1 MAHSIYLSKL
11 TPQQHDE
18 LIKRLWECQ
27 KGKCFISGK
36 DIDLD
41 IHKNAIDIDHII
53 PLTNGGKD
61 DESNMALTFSVANRS
76 KQAADLNLARINW
89 TYKTLAED
97 LQNSE
102 NRNPNLNDVL
112 KKFDGACHNLH
123 FVIKGDRIRF
133 SYAELGNLDIVEL
146 PIYEDKKGG
155 VRYFFA
161 LLPIQYLFH
170 DDKINPRSIGS
181 NVSKLLAEFYK
192 GNPQLHISLGYI
204 ETNDNN
210 ESPVKLFDGQH
221 KAAAQILLGTRE
233 IPVRV
238 FINPDKD
245 KIIETNFNAGTT
257 LKQVAFDKSIQRH
270 LGNALY
276 QDRVGRYQKQTGRD
290 ASDFSFSEK
299 TLINYYK
306 GESREMKRYIIDSVK
321 DGITYNDENKLR
333 EYIDMGG
340 RAKEKPLSYSTVE
353 KTFYSFFI
361 SPDALETN
369 IDFKLEEG
377 LNPRDLEK
385 KQIVRLMN
393 IIAEKIL
400 IGKYDFEVGTYR
412 IENKIQQGDDS
423 LDWNHVAAY
432 RMMKEEIIYAWL
444 SYISDVV
451 SMFFANMGKRVANRH
466 DFFQEEFPSQLWVNI
481 ENFIENLANL
491 PLWKNKE
498 LSLTIF
504 GGKQVYSFWKTIFE
518 KGIASN
524 GEQVLANPID
534 IKTMIAPPIIIEVD
548 A

>member
-11 TPQQHDE
+11 TQQQHDD

-27 KGKCFISGK
+27 KGKCYISGK

-41 IHKNAIDIDHII
+41 IHKNAIDIDHIV

-97 LQNSE
+97 LQKSE

-123 FVIKGDRIRF
+123 FVIKGDKIRF
-133 SYAELGNLDIVEL
+133 SYAELGNLDIIEL

-276 QDRVGRYQKQTGRD
+276 QDRVERYQKQTGRD

-306 GESREMKRYIIDSVK
+306 GESREMKRYIIDAVK
-321 DGITYNDENKLR
+321 DGITYNEENKLR

-361 SPDALETN
+361 SSDALETN

-518 KGIASN
+518 KGVASN

-534 IKTMIAPPIIIEVD
+534 IKTMIAPPIVNEDD

>member
-1 MAHSIYLSKL
+1 MAHSVFLSKL
-11 TPQQHDE
+11 SAQQRDE
-18 LIKRLWECQ
+18 LIRRLWECQ
-27 KGKCFISGK
+27 KGKCYISGR

-41 IHKNAIDIDHII
+41 IHKNAIDIDHIV

-97 LQNSE
+97 LQKAE

-112 KKFDGACHNLH
+112 KKFDGACYSLH
-123 FVIKGDRIRF
+123 FVIKGDNIRF
-133 SYAELGNLDIVEL
+133 SFVEMGRTDIVEL
-146 PIYEDKKGG
+146 PIYKDKKGD

-161 LLPIQYLFH
+161 LLPVQYLHH

-233 IPVRV
+233 IPVRI

-276 QDRVGRYQKQTGRD
+276 QDRVERYQKQTGRD
-290 ASDFSFSEK
+290 ADDYSFSEK
-299 TLINYYK
+299 TLINFYK
-306 GESREMKRYIIDSVK
+306 GESREMKRYIIDAVK
-321 DGITYNDENKLR
+321 DGITFSEDNKLR
-333 EYIDMGG
+333 DYIDMGG

-361 SPDALETN
+361 SSDALETN

-400 IGKYDFEVGTYR
+400 IGKYDFEAGTYR
-412 IENKIQQGDDS
+412 IENRIQQGDDS

-466 DFFQEEFPSQLWVNI
+466 DFFQEEFPAQLWINI

-491 PLWKNKE
+491 PLWKNKD

-518 KGIASN
+518 KGKASN

-534 IKTMIAPPIIIEVD
+534 IQKMIVSPVADDE

>member
-1 MAHSIYLSKL
+1 MAHSLFLSKL
-11 TPQQHDE
+11 TPEQRDD
-18 LIKRLWECQ
+18 LILRLWECQ

-36 DIDLD
+36 EIDLA
-41 IHKNAIDIDHII
+41 IHKNALDIDHII

-61 DESNMALTFSVANRS
+61 DESNMALAFSSANRS
-76 KQAADLNLARINW
+76 KQAADLNLARVNW
-89 TYKTLAED
+89 VYKTLAED
-97 LQNSE
+97 LQKAE
-102 NRNPNLNDVL
+102 NRNPNLSDVL
-112 KKFDGACHNLH
+112 KKFGGACCNLH
-123 FVIKGDRIRF
+123 YAIAGDKIRF
-133 SYAELGNLDIVEL
+133 SFTEIGQTDIIEL
-146 PIYEDKKGG
+146 PIYEDKRSN

-161 LLPIQYLFH
+161 LLPIQYLHH

-181 NVSKLLAEFYK
+181 NVTKLLAEFYK

-204 ETNDNN
+204 ETNDKN

-233 IPVRV
+233 VPVRI
-238 FINPDKD
+238 FIDPDKD

-276 QDRVGRYQKQTGRD
+276 QDRVERYQKQTGRAED
-290 ASDFSFSEK
+290 DYSFSEK
-299 TLINYYK
+299 ALINFYK
-306 GESREMKRYIIDSVK
+306 GESREMKRYIIDAVK
-321 DGITYNDENKLR
+321 DGITYSEENKLR
-333 EYIDMGG
+333 DYIDMGG

-393 IIAEKIL
+393 IIAEKLL
-400 IGKYDFEVGTYR
+400 IGKYDFEIGTYR
-412 IENKIQQGDDS
+412 LENRIQQGEET
-423 LDWNHVAAY
+423 LDWNHIAAF
-432 RMMKEEIIYAWL
+432 RMMKEEIVYTWL
-444 SYISDVV
+444 SYIGGVI
-451 SMFFANMGKRVANRH
+451 SMYFANMGKMVMNKNN
-466 DFFQEEFPSQLWVNI
+466 FFQEVFPDQLWVNI
-481 ENFIENLANL
+481 ENFITNLANL

-518 KGIASN
+518 KGVAPT
-524 GEQVLANPID
+524 GEKVLASPID
-534 IKTMIAPPIIIEVD
+534 ITAMLAPPASED
-548 A
+548 

>member
-1 MAHSIYLSKL
+1 MAHSLFLSKL
-11 TPQQHDE
+11 TPEQRDD
-18 LIKRLWECQ
+18 LILRLWECQ

-36 DIDLD
+36 EIDLA
-41 IHKNAIDIDHII
+41 IHKNALDIDHII

-61 DESNMALTFSVANRS
+61 DESNMALAFSSANRS
-76 KQAADLNLARINW
+76 KQAADLNLARVNW
-89 TYKTLAED
+89 VYKTLAED
-97 LQNSE
+97 LQKAE
-102 NRNPNLNDVL
+102 NRNPNLSDVL
-112 KKFDGACHNLH
+112 KKFGGACCNLH
-123 FVIKGDRIRF
+123 YAITEDKIRF
-133 SYAELGNLDIVEL
+133 SFTEIGHTDIIEL
-146 PIYEDKKGG
+146 PIYEDKRSN

-161 LLPIQYLFH
+161 LLPIQYLHH

-181 NVSKLLAEFYK
+181 NVTKLLAEFYK

-204 ETNDNN
+204 ETNDKN

-233 IPVRV
+233 VPVRI
-238 FINPDKD
+238 FIDPDKD

-276 QDRVGRYQKQTGRD
+276 QDRVERYQKQTGRAD
-290 ASDFSFSEK
+290 DDYSFSEK
-299 TLINYYK
+299 ALINFYK
-306 GESREMKRYIIDSVK
+306 GESREMKRYIIDAVK
-321 DGITYNDENKLR
+321 DGITYSEENKLR
-333 EYIDMGG
+333 DYIDMGG

-393 IIAEKIL
+393 IIAEKLL
-400 IGKYDFEVGTYR
+400 IGKYDFEIGTYR
-412 IENKIQQGDDS
+412 LENRIQQGDET
-423 LDWNHVAAY
+423 LDWNHIAAF
-432 RMMKEEIIYAWL
+432 RMMKEEIVYTWL
-444 SYISDVV
+444 SYIGGVI
-451 SMFFANMGKRVANRH
+451 SMYFANMGKMVMNKNN
-466 DFFQEEFPSQLWVNI
+466 FFQEVFPDQLWVNI
-481 ENFIENLANL
+481 ENFITNLANL

-518 KGIASN
+518 KGVAPT
-524 GEQVLANPID
+524 GEKVLASPID
-534 IKTMIAPPIIIEVD
+534 ITAMLAPPVSED
-548 A
+548 